1 VTTPDGDEP
10 RSDDGL
16 ARELGAGLLTVYGA
30 GTILGAGIYV
40 LIGEIAGI
48 AGYWAPLA
56 FLLAASVAM
65 FNGMAYAE
73 LSTRLP
79 RAGGPTTYVSTAFD
93 LRWLSV
99 SIGWA
104 IVATGVVSAAT
115 ITTGFAGYLSTFVDV
130 PDPLVHAALLTTLAT
145 IAILGAKQSAWFM
158 ATTTGLGILGLL
170 LVVGAAIFSPAAQ
183 PLRVLEA
190 APPLTE
196 LPVLIGV
203 ASATFLAIYAFIG
216 FEDMVHL
223 AEEVRRPARNLPRAI
238 GGAIGIAL
246 VLYVIVSAAALS
258 LATPDELQASPAPL
272 VAAIEGAGIPGWP
285 VAVLSL
291 WIVLNGALA
300 QIIMASRV
308 MYDLGQRGAA
318 PGPLARIWSRT
329 NTPAAGTVAAAAVA
343 LVLAVALPLERLAAI
358 TSFIMLIIFATSN
371 LALIRLERREPDAPF
386 DTPVWLPWLGL
397 VLTVTLMAATFLLP
411 GTGG

>member
-1 VTTPDGDEP
+1 MTTPDGDEP
-10 RSDDGL
+10 NDGL
-16 ARELGAGLLTVYGA
+16 TRELGTGLLTIYGA

-65 FNGMAYAE
+65 INGMAYAE

-79 RAGGPTTYVSTAFD
+79 RAGGPTAYVSTAFD

-115 ITTGFAGYLSTFVDV
+115 ITTGFAGYLSTFVAV
-130 PDPLVHAALLTTLAT
+130 PAPLVHTVLLATLAAV
-145 IAILGAKQSAWFM
+145 AILGTKQSAWFM
-158 ATTTGLGILGLL
+158 ATTTGLGVLGLL
-170 LVVGAAIFSPAAQ
+170 VVIGAAMFSPEAQ
-183 PLRVLEA
+183 PSRVLEA
-190 APPLTE
+190 APPLTD

-216 FEDMVHL
+216 FEDMVHM
-223 AEEVRRPARNLPRAI
+223 AEEVRRPARSLPRAI

-246 VLYVIVSAAALS
+246 VLYVIVAAAALS
-258 LATPDELQASPAPL
+258 LATPTELQAAPAPL
-272 VAAIEGAGIPGWP
+272 VAAIKGAELPGWP
-285 VAVLSL
+285 VAMLSL
-291 WIVLNGALA
+291 WIILNGALA

-318 PGPLARIWSRT
+318 PGPLARIWPRT
-329 NTPAAGTVAAAAVA
+329 NTPAAGTLAAAAVA
-343 LVLAVALPLERLAAI
+343 LALATALPLERLAAI

-397 VLTVTLMAATFLLP
+397 VLTLVLIAATLLVP
-411 GTGG
+411 GGGE